1 MDANTPPT
9 NGRTDD
15 ETDGRL
21 RDETDGRT
29 GERPRDETDG
39 RTGERTDGGA
49 VARPADHAVDA
60 DALLTVDD
68 LSVRFD
74 GRDGPVDAVDG
85 VSFAVDRGE
94 TVCLVGESGSGK
106 TATCEAI
113 TGLVAEEG
121 GTVGG
126 RVTFDGRRLTD
137 LGPGE
142 LREVRGDRIAHVF
155 QDPEGALDPVYTV
168 GEQIVE
174 SIRYHR
180 DVPRAAARER
190 AVELLDKVG
199 IPEPATRIDE
209 YPHEFSGGMKQR
221 ALVAMALSADPD
233 LLIAD
238 EPTTALDVTIE
249 AGILDLFG
257 RLQAEEGLGV
267 LFITH
272 DFGVVAEVADRVVV
286 LYGGKVMERGR
297 VEAIFDRPAHPYTRA
312 LLSCL
317 PGRGD
322 LDPIGGDP
330 VDPRDPPDGCRFE
343 PRCDHATGAC
353 RSGGQPPEHAVE
365 GASHRAAC
373 VYYGPDH
380 DRSELEADD
389 PADAS
394 GFEFGRDPAP
404 SGGDER

>member
-1 MDANTPPT
+1 MDANTT
-9 NGRTDD
+9 STGGRIG
-15 ETDGRL
+15 DGS
-21 RDETDGRT
+21 
-29 GERPRDETDG
+29 
-39 RTGERTDGGA
+39 
-49 VARPADHAVDA
+49 DA
-60 DALLTVDD
+60 DALLTVEE
-68 LSVRFD
+68 LTVRFD

-85 VSFAVDRGE
+85 VSFALDRGE

-121 GTVGG
+121 ATVGG

-180 DVPRAAARER
+180 DVSKNAARER
-190 AVELLDKVG
+190 AIDLLEKVG

-221 ALVAMALSADPD
+221 ALVAMALSSDPD
-233 LLIAD
+233 VLIAD

-249 AGILDLFG
+249 AGILDLFS

-267 LFITH
+267 LFVTH

-286 LYGGKVMERGR
+286 LYGGKAMERGG

-317 PGRGD
+317 PGRGG
-322 LDPIGGDP
+322 LDPIGGEP

-343 PRCDHATGAC
+343 PRCSHATGAC
-353 RSGGQPPEHAVE
+353 RTGGQSPEYAVE
-365 GASHRAAC
+365 AASHLASC

-380 DRSELEADD
+380 DRSELERGDGGDGPRTPDD
-389 PADAS
+389 AGTKAPSDAGDAAGAS
-394 GFEFGRDPAP
+394 GFEFGRDPSP
-404 SGGDER
+404 SDGGDR